1 MRPPAGL
8 NNLIRPPSSGSGT
21 VGSTTCT
28 GRGLP
33 SSGSVSK
40 LKRPPSS
47 NKRIIIGREPQERRN
62 TASENT
68 NTGAA
73 PELRRLP
80 SREHLSEPAAPTSA
94 ASPCS
99 QTTAPSSLPPR
110 RNSAAQAQPKPEAEQ
125 IDPMMLLA
133 DQTLKDHTK
142 IITIMTKRREQLQK
156 LSFTDS
162 AVSSDT
168 SQDAFMSELCTQ
180 RDIFVVCDVVDM
192 LNFVTFST
200 S

>member
-1 MRPPAGL
+1 
-8 NNLIRPPSSGSGT
+8 
-21 VGSTTCT
+21 
-28 GRGLP
+28 
-33 SSGSVSK
+33 
-40 LKRPPSS
+40 
-47 NKRIIIGREPQERRN
+47 
-62 TASENT
+62 
-68 NTGAA
+68 
-73 PELRRLP
+73 
-80 SREHLSEPAAPTSA
+80 
-94 ASPCS
+94 
-99 QTTAPSSLPPR
+99 
-110 RNSAAQAQPKPEAEQ
+110 
-125 IDPMMLLA
+125 MMLLA

-192 LNFVTFST
+192 LNFETFST